1 MSEHIIGIQN
11 DYEGFLM
18 RVTNLIL
25 HLLSSL
31 LMIPDA
37 FFIGIAFLWGIQ
49 YLSGMEVIVVPLF
62 VLLFFAGF
70 ILSSL
75 GGLIQFAGYKKLSS
89 KAYMK
94 RELIFHGLAALSF
107 GLMIGYTLMIIL
119 NPAPKIPELSTDSSD
134 THISVI
140 DMAGFVVAVAGMIFN
155 VIGGIIRNKKAAK
168 IVKPQAVTPGV
179 SRPKFCPQ
187 CGNPAGVTGDFCGK
201 CGSKLV

>member
-1 MSEHIIGIQN
+1 
-11 DYEGFLM
+11 M

-49 YLSGMEVIVVPLF
+49 YLSGMEVIVVPIF

-75 GGLIQFAGYKKLSS
+75 GGLIQFAGYKRLSS
-89 KAYMK
+89 KTYMK
-94 RELIFHGLAALSF
+94 HELLIHGSAALSF
-107 GLMIGYTLMIIL
+107 GLMIAYTLMIIL

-140 DMAGFVVAVAGMIFN
+140 DMAGFAVAIAGIIFTL
-155 VIGGIIRNKKAAK
+155 VAGTIRNKKAVATASVQQAAQ
-168 IVKPQAVTPGV
+168 VKPIV
-179 SRPKFCPQ
+179 SRPKFCRQ
-187 CGNPAGVTGDFCGK
+187 CGKPTGASGEFCGN